1 MLSTFSSRERLIVK
15 LYITGRSGAALVY
28 NSGFFNQYAA
38 ACNTV
43 LVECRAL
50 WGSPNQAAIY
60 RSQKYTPEEAGGG
73 AWV

>member
-1 MLSTFSSRERLIVK
+1 MQTESQIANINSADWKGCLAPAASERLIVK
-15 LYITGRSGAALVY
+15 L
-28 NSGFFNQYAA
+28 
-38 ACNTV
+38 NTV